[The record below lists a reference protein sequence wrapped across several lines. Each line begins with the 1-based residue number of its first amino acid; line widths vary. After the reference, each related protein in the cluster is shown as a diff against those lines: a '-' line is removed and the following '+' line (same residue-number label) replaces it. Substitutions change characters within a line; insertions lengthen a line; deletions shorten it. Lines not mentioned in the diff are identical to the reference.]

1 MEPLK
6 PETALPQFAPLLF
19 DLFKITVDGKPLSD
33 GAKIVYSRLL
43 GRRGLSEKSGWVDE
57 IGTYVIY
64 PVEELAKDTQ
74 KGKRAVLGIL
84 DTLESIKL
92 IHRKRTGF
100 QSANRIYVFL
110 PVVQE
115 NAPMDSSAENC
126 TTEVQISSPMRCKKM
141 HPSIRNRI
149 EDKSRSTSTH
159 SKHCYGEF
167 KNVLLT
173 DEEYQKLGEKF
184 SDRDSRIDDLSYYI
198 ASKGA
203 KYKDHYKTVLAWARN
218 DAKNVQAR
226 PAEPERKILT

>member
-115 NAPMDSSAENC
+115 NAP
-126 TTEVQISSPMRCKKM
+126 
-141 HPSIRNRI
+141 
-149 EDKSRSTSTH
+149 
-159 SKHCYGEF
+159 
-167 KNVLLT
+167 
-173 DEEYQKLGEKF
+173 
-184 SDRDSRIDDLSYYI
+184 
-198 ASKGA
+198 
-203 KYKDHYKTVLAWARN
+203 
-218 DAKNVQAR
+218 
-226 PAEPERKILT
+226 

>member
-149 EDKSRSTSTH
+149 EALPPIPNTVMASSRTS
-159 SKHCYGEF
+159 C
-167 KNVLLT
+167 
-173 DEEYQKLGEKF
+173 
-184 SDRDSRIDDLSYYI
+184 
-198 ASKGA
+198 
-203 KYKDHYKTVLAWARN
+203 
-218 DAKNVQAR
+218 
-226 PAEPERKILT
+226 